1 MGMDPDII
9 IHSEESQ
16 AEKDKFYMISLI
28 HGIQKNNTNQLLY
41 KTEYLW
47 LPKGK
52 VRGRDKLGV

>member
-1 MGMDPDII
+1 MDPDII

-28 HGIQKNNTNQLLY
+28 HRIQKNNTDQLLY
-41 KTEYLW
+41 KIEHLW